1 MAIRPT
7 DSRESKYK
15 FNFEFKTCNEGP
27 TLFVN
32 QIKRSYTFTDR
43 NVQRKRGI
51 SLKGDQGH
59 RVKGSFE

>member
-1 MAIRPT
+1 MV
-7 DSRESKYK
+7 SKSVK
-15 FNFEFKTCNEGP
+15 GP
-27 TLFVN
+27 SSFVS

-51 SLKGDQGH
+51 SLQWDQGH

>member
-1 MAIRPT
+1 MV
-7 DSRESKYK
+7 SKRVK
-15 FNFEFKTCNEGP
+15 E
-27 TLFVN
+27 LSSFVS

-51 SLKGDQGH
+51 SLQGDQGH